1 MKKLF
6 RFIKLLFDTPDP
18 LLPEPKIKEAKAAI
32 ERKEVICHRVRTEAQ
47 QNKVEAM
54 TEFIDKVV
62 ANEDLDAF
70 FLAVFSKAVK
80 KGYRLQGTPEEMLRK
95 LETHV

>member
-6 RFIKLLFDTPDP
+6 RFLKLVFHTPDP
-18 LLPEPKIKEAKAAI
+18 LLSEPKIKETKA
-32 ERKEVICHRVRTEAQ
+32 ELQRREVICHRVRTQAQ

-54 TEFIDKVV
+54 TEFIDKIA

-95 LETHV
+95 LEANV